1 MIVYSYFCQ
10 FGHGLIHPNFLKFLG
25 ILLTPTITFDN
36 YFSVFGESLVE
47 KGSLVQDT
55 KAICPG
61 SVGKSGPMTG
71 IDPSLCRLGA
81 GPGSFRG
88 IGPGLWHE
96 PGPMPPQR
104 DTWLSAEHWS
114 RFMP

>member
-1 MIVYSYFCQ
+1 MILQ
-10 FGHGLIHPNFLKFLG
+10 LICDASAYEVRRSTSLDCAQQRMSSCL
-25 ILLTPTITFDN
+25 
-36 YFSVFGESLVE
+36 SLVE

-71 IDPSLCRLGA
+71 IGPGPCRLGA

-96 PGPMPPQR
+96 PGPMPPQHG
-104 DTWLSAEHWS
+104 TWLSAEHWS